1 VRPPAVDS
9 PVSSL
14 YERPAMALNPAEL
27 IRVIQSVREPFTSKS
42 LAELGANVELKE
54 AEGGSSV
61 VNVTVPVPLRAT
73 EEDWSRA
80 VAAALKA
87 QGHEHPV
94 LVHTTLAIEGRAL
107 SDGDPVP
114 SIKQVV
120 LVMSGKGGVGKST
133 VAANLS
139 LALKRMGA
147 KVGLLDADIYGPS
160 VPTLFNVSGP
170 PLGNG
175 QQILPVERYGIG
187 LMSIGFLLE
196 DAKSAVI
203 WRGPMLAGALKQFL
217 QDVAWGELDYLIL
230 DMPPGTGDIALSL
243 SQMLRTTGAVVV
255 TTPQEIALQDVY
267 KAVSMNRKVGIP
279 NLGVVE
285 NYSFFVCNKCE
296 TRHELFGAGG
306 GAKVAEFAEAPL
318 LGQLPMHPAVREWSD
333 AGMPVVEADPQSPA
347 AQAFLEL
354 AERLGARI
362 SELCA
367 QREDLLQIDRSG
379 GQNRHLPIAR

>member
-1 VRPPAVDS
+1 MTINSD
-9 PVSSL
+9 
-14 YERPAMALNPAEL
+14 EL
-27 IRVIQSVREPFTSKS
+27 LRTIQSVRDPYTSQS
-42 LAELGANVELKE
+42 LVQLGASVEIKQAGPNTLVDLE
-54 AEGGSSV
+54 FRR
-61 VNVTVPVPLRAT
+61 PMRASRD
-73 EEDWSRA
+73 DWSRSIHE
-80 VAAALKA
+80 AL
-87 QGHEHPV
+87 QSSEH
-94 LVHTTLAIEGRAL
+94 AL
-107 SDGDPVP
+107 PITVQTSLNVSRRELGDDDPVP
-114 SIKQVV
+114 NMKQVV

-133 VAANLS
+133 IAANLA

-170 PLGNG
+170 PVGNG
-175 QQILPVERYGIG
+175 EKILPIEKYGIS

-196 DAKSAVI
+196 DPKSAVI

-217 QDVAWGELDYLIL
+217 QDVEWGDLDYLIMDL
-230 DMPPGTGDIALSL
+230 PPGTGDIALSL
-243 SQMLRTTGAVVV
+243 SQMLRCTGALIA

-267 KAVSMNRKVGIP
+267 KAVTMNQKVGIT

-285 NYSFFVCNKCE
+285 NYSYFVCDKCQA
-296 TRHELFGAGG
+296 RHELFGSGG

-318 LGQLPMHPAVREWSD
+318 LGQLPIHASVREWSD
-333 AGMPVVEADPQSPA
+333 AGMPVVEALPDSTA

-362 SELCA
+362 D
-367 QREDLLQIDRSG
+367 DLSAGEVPLFEIDRSG